1 MTKRIFWDKGHGG
14 NDPGAVGNGLRE
26 KNLTDRIVDYAMAC
40 LTANYVGFIQK
51 DSRPNDETLTLEQR
65 SDMANEWGADV
76 FVSAHI
82 NAGKGKGFESF
93 IHPNAGASTKA
104 LQNVLHA
111 EILSAMK
118 KFDPSL
124 IDRGNKT
131 ANYAVV
137 RETKCPAVLTENLF
151 IDSNDHKWLQN
162 EAFIKSVG
170 EAHARGV
177 AKFLGLPAKPV
188 EKPKTDNIYR
198 VQVGAFSERKNAEK
212 FAAELKSKGYPAIIV
227 P

>member
-1 MTKRIFWDKGHGG
+1 MTKKIFWDKGHGG
-14 NDPGAVGNGLRE
+14 NDPGAVANGLLE
-26 KNLTDRIVDYAMAC
+26 KVLTHRIVEYAMDY
-40 LTANYVGFIQK
+40 LELHFTGFEQRT
-51 DSRPNDETLTLEQR
+51 SRAGDETVEL
-65 SDMANEWGADV
+65 NERDDLADNWGSDV
-76 FVSAHI
+76 FVSVHI

-104 LQNVLHA
+104 LQNVVHA
-111 EILSAMK
+111 EILAAMR

-124 IDRGNKT
+124 IDRGNKQ

-151 IDSNDHKWLQN
+151 IDSTDHKWLKN

-177 AKFLGLPAKPV
+177 AKFLGLPAKSI
-188 EKPKTDNIYR
+188 EKPKDNKLYR
-198 VQVGAFSERKNAEK
+198 VQMGAFSDRKNAEALVTK
-212 FAAELKSKGYPAIIV
+212 LKKDGYEAIIV
-227 P
+227 